1 MEDLAPTWTL
11 KPYGSP
17 GLPARLDLDP
27 EKGLTIG
34 RAATNGLA
42 LDAATFPGL
51 SAHHARLRRE
61 GDELVVEDL
70 GSTNGTFVNDERVQR
85 AVLRDGDVLRLSA
98 TGPSFVVECRDLR
111 SSTAVVPSDSL
122 ERARR
127 PDLSQTSV
135 VRIKRAL
142 GVPEGTDL
150 GSVVQE
156 SERGAR
162 RGLFVAVGAALA
174 IGLGAFATV
183 QAMGKQD
190 AATSSALAS
199 ELERQLQAARTLF
212 DAQRAEFAERQRD
225 LQTERAALQ
234 TRIDGMARD
243 GQGAAQEL
251 EKLRTELASTN
262 AKLGSYD
269 PVNVAAAQHAR
280 IGNVQRAVVF
290 VDTRIRLRH
299 AKTKQLVRL
308 TDPDETGQRG
318 VALGDEGE
326 VFERMSSGS
335 GFCIGE
341 DGRIVTNA
349 HVVQPEGFDRSIPWT
364 KDEVLVPEVV
374 YAVVF
379 SGSDTPHPATLVRA
393 LEGGEL
399 DLALL
404 RIEPFEGMPHLDG
417 FAPERAIP
425 DVGTDVYLHG
435 FPLGKSAIQD
445 GDRVFAS
452 SFRGILSRTVGP
464 WIQVDAAVH
473 PGNSGGPLTDGNGTV
488 VGVVT
493 RVQRIDDHA
502 IAPDMG
508 YAIPV
513 ARVAALLAPDVA
525 KADAAPKPP
534 STESA
539 AK

>member
-11 KPYGSP
+11 KPFGSP
-17 GLPARLDLDP
+17 GLPARVDLDP
-27 EKGLTIG
+27 AKGLTLG

-42 LDAATFPGL
+42 LDAAAFPGL
-51 SAHHARLRRE
+51 SAHHARLLCH

-70 GSTNGTFVNDERVQR
+70 GSTNGTFVNDQRVQR
-85 AVLRDGDVLRLSA
+85 AALRDGDVLRLSA
-98 TGPSFVVECRDLR
+98 TGPSFVVESRDLR
-111 SSTAVVPSDSL
+111 SSTAFVASDAL

-142 GVPEGTDL
+142 GVPDGADL
-150 GSVVQE
+150 GEVVE
-156 SERGAR
+156 RSERGAR

-183 QAMGKQD
+183 QAMGRQD
-190 AATSSALAS
+190 AETSSLLAS
-199 ELERQLQAARTLF
+199 ELERQLQETRALF
-212 DAQRAEFAERQRD
+212 DAQRAEFADRQRD
-225 LQTERAALQ
+225 LQSERTALQ
-234 TRIDGMARD
+234 ARIDGMAKE

-251 EKLRTELASTN
+251 DKLRTELATTN
-262 AKLGSYD
+262 AKLGAYD

-335 GFCIGE
+335 GFCIGQ

-349 HVVQPEGFDRSIPWT
+349 HVVQPDGFDRSIPWT
-364 KDEVLVPEVV
+364 KDEALVPEVV

-379 SGSDTPHPATLVRA
+379 SGSDQSHPATLVRA

-404 RIEPFEGMPHLDG
+404 RIEPFDGMPHLDG

-525 KADAAPKPP
+525 KADAAQKPP
-534 STESA
+534 GTESA